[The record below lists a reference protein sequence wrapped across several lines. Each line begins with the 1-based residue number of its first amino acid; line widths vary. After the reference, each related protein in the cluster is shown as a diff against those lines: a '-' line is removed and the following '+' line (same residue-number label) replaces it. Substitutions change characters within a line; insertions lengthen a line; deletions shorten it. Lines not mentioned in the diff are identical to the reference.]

1 MLKDAIAFF
10 VVALFIASFPL
21 ILAGIAPAGM

>member
-10 VVALFIASFPL
+10 VVALFIAGVPL
-21 ILAGIAPAGM
+21 LLAGIAPAGM